1 MGSEMCIRDRFKTNG
16 STHHQGIAN
25 ELATIDL
32 LNQHRVFAETVTHLG
47 GTKHKADA
55 MAGDKGIS
63 IKHKAGLKNGSFDW
77 VNTSRTDD
85 LLDPERFAEFF
96 AFMRTVRTWDTDKRQ
111 SVVEDVRQVFAEICD
126 AALNAITSET
136 LTDWIKNEL
145 ICANEGMAMAITDTK
160 AGVCYVLEHDAIR
173 AAQLL
178 ADGYVAELEPGRGNT
193 SRKVVLRFDHH
204 VVETGLRLRV
214 TSNNGIKAFMGL
226 SKANR
231 NSQVVLKLQ
240 QDRVQNLVDTAA
252 DVRLITM

>member
-1 MGSEMCIRDRFKTNG
+1 MFKTNG
-16 STHHQGIAN
+16 STHHNGIAN

-55 MAGDKGIS
+55 MAGSKRIS

-85 LLDPERFAEFF
+85 LLNPERFAEFHS
-96 AFMRTVRTWDTDKRQ
+96 FMRTVRTWETAKRQ
-111 SVVEDVRQVFAEICD
+111 SVLDDVRQVFAEICS
-126 AALNAITSET
+126 AALDAITSET

-178 ADGYVAELEPGRGNT
+178 ADGYVAELEPGRGST

-252 DVRLITM
+252 DVRQIAL

>member
-1 MGSEMCIRDRFKTNG
+1 MFKTNG
-16 STHHQGIAN
+16 STHYEGIAN

-55 MAGDKGIS
+55 MAGSKGIS

-85 LLDPERFAEFF
+85 LLDPQRFAEFH
-96 AFMRTVRTWDTDKRQ
+96 AFMRSVRTWDTDKRQ
-111 SVVEDVRQVFAEICD
+111 TVVEDVRQVFAEICD
-126 AALNAITSET
+126 AALDSITSET
-136 LTDWIKNEL
+136 LTQWIKNEL
-145 ICANEGMAMAITDTK
+145 IRANEGMAMVITDTK
-160 AGVCYVLEHDAIR
+160 AGRCYVMEHDAIR
-173 AAQLL
+173 TAQLL
-178 ADGYVAELEPGRGNT
+178 TQGYVAQLEAGRGNT
-193 SRKVVLRFDHH
+193 SRKVVLVKDSHI
-204 VVETGLRLRV
+204 VETGLRLRV

>member
-1 MGSEMCIRDRFKTNG
+1 MFKTNG
-16 STHHQGIAN
+16 STHHNGIAN

-32 LNQHRVFAETVTHLG
+32 LNQHRVFAEAVTHLG

-55 MAGDKGIS
+55 MAGSKRIS

-85 LLDPERFAEFF
+85 LLDPQRFAEFF
-96 AFMRTVRTWDTDKRQ
+96 AFMRSVRTWDTAKRQ
-111 SVVEDVRQVFAEICD
+111 TVVEDVRQVFAEICD
-126 AALNAITSET
+126 AALDAITET
-136 LTDWIKNEL
+136 LTRWIKSEL
-145 ICANEGMAMAITDTK
+145 IDANHDMAMAITDTK

-178 ADGYVAELEPGRGNT
+178 ADGYVAQLEAGRGST
-193 SRKVVLRFDHH
+193 SRKVVLVKDSHT
-204 VVETGLRLRV
+204 VETGLRLRV

-240 QDRVQNLVDTAA
+240 QDRVQNLVDTAS

>member
-1 MGSEMCIRDRFKTNG
+1 MFKTNG
-16 STHHQGIAN
+16 STHHEGIAN

-55 MAGDKGIS
+55 MAGSKRIS

-96 AFMRTVRTWDTDKRQ
+96 AFMRSVRTWDTDKRL
-111 SVVEDVRQVFAEICD
+111 SIKKDVEAVFKEICV
-126 AALNAITSET
+126 AALESISSEQ
-136 LTDWIKNEL
+136 LTTWLKSEL
-145 ICANEGMAMAITDTK
+145 VAANHGMAMAITDTK
-160 AGVCYVLEHDAIR
+160 AQRCYVMEHDAIR

-178 ADGYVAELEPGRGNT
+178 ADGYVVQLETGNGKQ
-193 SRKVVLRFDHH
+193 SCKVVLRKDAH
-204 VVETGLRLRV
+204 VVEVGLRLRV
-214 TSNNGIKAFMGL
+214 TSNNGVSAFMGL
-226 SKANR
+226 SKANK

-240 QDRVQNLVDTAA
+240 QDGVQHLVDTAA